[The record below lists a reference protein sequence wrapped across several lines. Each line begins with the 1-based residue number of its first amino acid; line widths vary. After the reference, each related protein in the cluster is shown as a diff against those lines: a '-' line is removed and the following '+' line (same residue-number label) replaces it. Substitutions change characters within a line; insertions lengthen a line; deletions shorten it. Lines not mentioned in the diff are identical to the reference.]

1 MSPNIEVNNVNE
13 ISRSL
18 SFVESNLR
26 FRKRKSKKVSKEKV
40 KSSLDSARFKSIP
53 EFDEIT
59 AEKEEQPLEP
69 SISIFDLIE
78 NEKAKAGIESSF
90 IKNQLFF

>member
-1 MSPNIEVNNVNE
+1 MSPIIEVNNVNE

-26 FRKRKSKKVSKEKV
+26 FRKRKSKKVSKEKA

-59 AEKEEQPLEP
+59 VEKAEHPLEP

-78 NEKAKAGIESSF
+78 NEKAKAGIER
-90 IKNQLFF
+90 

>member
-1 MSPNIEVNNVNE
+1 MSPIIEVNNVNE

-18 SFVESNLR
+18 SFVESSLR

-53 EFDEIT
+53 EFDEIIV
-59 AEKEEQPLEP
+59 EKVEHPLEP

-78 NEKAKAGIESSF
+78 NEKAKAGIES
-90 IKNQLFF
+90 

>member
-1 MSPNIEVNNVNE
+1 MSPKIEVNNVNE

-69 SISIFDLIE
+69 SISIFDLID
-78 NEKAKAGIESSF
+78 NEKAKAGIES
-90 IKNQLFF
+90 